1 MTNQTEMCFDGRT
14 YKSEHDK
21 ARLSGQ
27 LLRVLEAMNDG
38 EWRTLRELSDE
49 ADGSEASVS
58 ARLRDLRKPRF
69 GAWTVDRRRRGEAT
83 RGIHEYRLRGTLGC
97 HIVQTSPYR

>member
-1 MTNQTEMCFDGRT
+1 MTNQTEMYFDGTT
-14 YKSEHDK
+14 YESQHDM

-27 LLRVLEAMNDG
+27 LLRVLVAMNDG
-38 EWRTLRELSDE
+38 RWRTLRELSAE

-69 GAWTVDRRRRGEAT
+69 GARIVERRRRGQAT
-83 RGIHEYRLRGTLGC
+83 RGIHEYRLLKR
-97 HIVQTSPYR
+97 Q

>member
-1 MTNQTEMCFDGRT
+1 MTDQTEMYFDGRT

-27 LLRVLEAMNDG
+27 LLRVLEVMNDG

-69 GAWTVDRRRRGEAT
+69 GARIVERRRRGQAT

-97 HIVQTSPYR
+97 HIAQTSPYR